1 MYYNITEYVANHLI
15 FWVCFKQIIPQNC
28 CFFLVKMMMMM
39 MNHEN

>member
-28 CFFLVKMMMMM
+28 SFFSG
-39 MNHEN
+39 ENDDDDDEP